1 MTKHRVTL
9 DNMHVIPEEMIV
21 YCANQFAPEEDN
33 TFRRFLDVAKE
44 FRRAG
49 LTPVFLSTEKLEDLM
64 ITTQEKLQKKLH

>member
-9 DNMHVIPEEMIV
+9 DNMHIIPEEMIV
-21 YCANQFAPEEDN
+21 YCANQFRADEEN
-33 TFRRFLDVAKE
+33 TFSKFLDIAHE
-44 FRRAG
+44 FRKAG

>member
-1 MTKHRVTL
+1 
-9 DNMHVIPEEMIV
+9 MHIIPEEMIV
-21 YCANQFAPEEDN
+21 YCAKQFAPDEEN
-33 TFRRFLDVAKE
+33 TFSKFLDIAQE